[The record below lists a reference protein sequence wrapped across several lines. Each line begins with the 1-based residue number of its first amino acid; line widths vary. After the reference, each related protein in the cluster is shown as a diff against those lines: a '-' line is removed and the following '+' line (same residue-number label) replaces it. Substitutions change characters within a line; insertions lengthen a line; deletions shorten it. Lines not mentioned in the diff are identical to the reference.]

1 MEERKQIEANYYD
14 KKSADLLAKGK
25 GVLELTDFEGFKPQV
40 LSSFKFLYE
49 LLAENSK
56 DKDILDYG
64 CGNGI
69 HSFFPI
75 ENGARKVIGIDL
87 SEKSLEVARLR
98 AEKMGLSS
106 ERVQF
111 LKMDCE
117 KLEFADNTFDIIL
130 DGGTFSSLDL
140 KGAISELV
148 RVLKPN
154 GSLIGIETFGHNPF
168 TNLKRK
174 INKMTGKR
182 TVWAESH
189 IFQIKDL
196 ELAKNY
202 FNRIETK
209 FFHLISWVAFP
220 FLGLSGGSLLLR
232 LFEVMDKILLKIPFL
247 RKYAFKIVF
256 IFGSPK
262 KS

>member
-1 MEERKQIEANYYD
+1 MEERKQIETNYYD

-40 LSSFKFLYE
+40 LSSFKFLYK

-56 DKDILDYG
+56 DKSILDYG

-87 SEKSLEVARLR
+87 SGKSLEVARLR

-117 KLEFADNTFDIIL
+117 KLEFAENNFDIVF
-130 DGGTFSSLDL
+130 DGGSFSSLDIE
-140 KGAISELV
+140 KVYTEIV
-148 RVLKPN
+148 RVLKP
-154 GSLIGIETFGHNPF
+154 GGILIGIETFGHNPVA
-168 TNLKRK
+168 NLKRK
-174 INKMTGKR
+174 LNKATGKR
-182 TVWAESH
+182 TEWAEGH
-189 IFQIKDL
+189 IFNLNSLK
-196 ELAKNY
+196 LAKKY
-202 FNRIETK
+202 FGEIK
-209 FFHLISWVAFP
+209 VWHFHIISFLAIP
-220 FLGLSGGSLLLR
+220 FLEIPGGKIILKILEAIDRVLLL
-232 LFEVMDKILLKIPFL
+232 IPFL

-256 IFGSPK
+256 AFKNPK
-262 KS
+262 K